1 MQFVVHKEAK
11 SNMCSVAML
20 ILLKK
25 PLVEWYDFRA
35 LVQSDNI
42 AIAFFCKI
50 YKSFSYM
57 KNED

>member
-25 PLVEWYDFRA
+25 PLVEWYDFAA
-35 LVQSDNI
+35 LVQSHNI
-42 AIAFFCKI
+42 AIVFFLQNIQMLLVYEK
-50 YKSFSYM
+50 
-57 KNED
+57 